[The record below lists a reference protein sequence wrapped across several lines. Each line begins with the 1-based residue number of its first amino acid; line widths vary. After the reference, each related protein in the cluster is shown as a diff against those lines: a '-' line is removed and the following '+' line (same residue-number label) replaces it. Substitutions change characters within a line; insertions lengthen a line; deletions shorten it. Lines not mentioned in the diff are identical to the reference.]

1 MQRLWKV
8 GPDYVCRT
16 SMRQYIVS
24 DELALLSANQM
35 DEALPAFFASL
46 PGDEPWPD
54 ALPADFPAPVLHMP
68 DDGFAPDFFEW
79 GSWQFVSRRLREAMA
94 LPEWAVSYLP
104 ARIERG
110 SDAAR
115 QQDYAVMY
123 VRAFT
128 DAIDIEASDCRW
140 EHAISAKTG
149 QPYISVSSLSVIRFK
164 PWVKPP
170 CDLFIDS
177 TACIQLF
184 ATDALAERVLQ
195 AGCTGIEFEHPL
207 WMFAPDGNYVLR
219 TADGCGRMLWDQAG
233 EEYEIVPFDLAEA
246 DRGMP
251 VEPFRFFGDK

>member
-1 MQRLWKV
+1 MQRLWSV
-8 GPDYVCRT
+8 GPDYESRNCLRHYT
-16 SMRQYIVS
+16 LTE
-24 DELALLSANQM
+24 ELALISANQM
-35 DEALPAFFASL
+35 DYAIPAFFARL
-46 PGDEPWPD
+46 PGDGPWPD
-54 ALPADFPAPVLHMP
+54 ALPADFPQPVLRMP
-68 DDGFAPDFFEW
+68 DDGFAPDFFAW
-79 GSWQFVSRRLREAMA
+79 GSWQFVSRRLREVMA

-104 ARIERG
+104 ARIEQG

-128 DAIDIEASDCRW
+128 DAIDIDASDCQW
-140 EHAISAKTG
+140 ERAISAKTG
-149 QPYISVSSLSVIRFK
+149 LPYISVSPISVMRFK

-177 TACIQLF
+177 TASIELL

-195 AGCTGIEFEHPL
+195 AGCTGIEFVHPL

-219 TADGCGRMLWDQAG
+219 TADGCGRMLWDEAG
-233 EEYEIVPFDLAEA
+233 DEYEIVPFDLAEA

-251 VEPFRFFGDK
+251 VEPFRLFADS